1 MGTLTRLNAL
11 IGELEPYTAGPA
23 ALQKALAD
31 AGVEDPEA
39 DYTAADRK
47 SVALAAVIVLR
58 KLVVLTSDS
67 QGKSSQGYSVDK
79 LEDRIE
85 ALCRENGLD
94 VDEFVAVPSI
104 EDASNRW

>member
-1 MGTLTRLNAL
+1 MGTLTILNAL

-31 AGVEDPEA
+31 AGVDEPE
-39 DYTAADRK
+39 TAYAATDRR
-47 SVALAAVIVLR
+47 SVAVAAVLVLK
-58 KLVVLTSDS
+58 KLVVLASDS
-67 QGKSSQGYSVDK
+67 QGKSSQGYNVDK

-94 VDEFVAVPSI
+94 VEEFVAVPSI

>member
-1 MGTLTRLNAL
+1 METLTILNAL

-31 AGVEDPEA
+31 AGVDDPETA
-39 DYTAADRK
+39 YTSADRK
-47 SVALAAVIVLR
+47 SVALAAVIVLK

-67 QGKSSQGYSVDK
+67 QGKASQGYNVEK